1 MLFTP
6 DTIFSPTAIGPL
18 GNITILVTSTFR
30 NEMIFF
36 CFTSEGYLLFNFCKR
51 SFADGMI
58 SSFSS

>member
-30 NEMIFF
+30 NEMNFSFVSQAKVTYCSI
-36 CFTSEGYLLFNFCKR
+36 SVNVLLLT
-51 SFADGMI
+51 G
-58 SSFSS
+58 

>member
-36 CFTSEGYLLFNFCKR
+36 VSQAKVTYCSISVNVLLLT
-51 SFADGMI
+51 G
-58 SSFSS
+58 